1 MTADSPRGRGDLD
14 DISKAPRGGERG
26 VVEPFASVDRLGP
39 LSEVEQLQR
48 EYETDRLIELAA
60 RAQLEREDSVFY
72 SNERFIEW
80 LGRDLRERAEL
91 NAAAGHALDRI
102 AQRLHMRLLAVRL
115 GVADGG
121 RCPAIEPA
129 PDATSAEALLAS
141 AARARR
147 APQWDLSVAAGA
159 GRELWEEPCEGL
171 IPLPAELPSAR
182 YIALRVSGDSMT
194 PLVHAGDLLLVKIGR
209 EISRDTVIVIQT
221 PDEGYVVKQVG
232 TLTRG
237 RVELRSLN
245 AAYDP
250 IEVPRE
256 PARVLGTVVMRW
268 CDHEARPHSA
278 NSFDG

>member
-1 MTADSPRGRGDLD
+1 MTANSPRGRGGSD
-14 DISKAPRGGERG
+14 SVPKTRREEEHG

-39 LSEVEQLQR
+39 LPEAEQLQR

-60 RAQLEREDSVFY
+60 RAQLEREDSGFY
-72 SNERFIEW
+72 SNARFIEW

-91 NAAAGHALDRI
+91 NATARLALDRI
-102 AQRLHMRLLAVRL
+102 AQRVHARLLGVRL
-115 GVADGG
+115 GLADGG

-129 PDATSAEALLAS
+129 PAATSAEALLS
-141 AARARR
+141 NAARARR

-182 YIALRVSGDSMT
+182 YIALRVSGDSMM
-194 PLVHAGDLLLVKIGR
+194 PLVHAGDLLLVKLVR
-209 EISRDTVIVIQT
+209 EIVRDTVIVIQT

-232 TLTRG
+232 ALTRR

-245 AAYDP
+245 GAYDP

-268 CDHEARPHSA
+268 CDHEAWSNSA
-278 NSFDG
+278 RSAGG

>member
-1 MTADSPRGRGDLD
+1 MTADSPRGRRDLD
-14 DISKAPRGGERG
+14 GIPRTPGEEERG
-26 VVEPFASVDRLGP
+26 VVKPFASVDRLGP
-39 LSEVEQLQR
+39 LSEAEQLQR

-80 LGRDLRERAEL
+80 LGRDLRERTEL
-91 NAAAGHALDRI
+91 NAATGLALARISQRVHA
-102 AQRLHMRLLAVRL
+102 RLLGVRL

-121 RCPAIEPA
+121 RCPPIESAPA
-129 PDATSAEALLAS
+129 ATSAEALLTS

-147 APQWDLSVAAGA
+147 APQWDLSVAAGV

-171 IPLPAELPSAR
+171 IEIPPELPSAR

-209 EISRDTVIVIQT
+209 EIVRDTVIVIQT
-221 PDEGYVVKQVG
+221 PDESYVVKQVG
-232 TLTRG
+232 EITRR

-245 AAYDP
+245 ALYES

-268 CDHEARPHSA
+268 CDHESLSNNA
-278 NSFDG
+278 NSTGG

>member
-1 MTADSPRGRGDLD
+1 MTADSPRGRG
-14 DISKAPRGGERG
+14 SSESVPRTLREEEHGGA
-26 VVEPFASVDRLGP
+26 EPFASVDRLGP
-39 LSEVEQLQR
+39 LSETEQLQR
-48 EYETDRLIELAA
+48 EYETDRLIELAT
-60 RAQLEREDSVFY
+60 RAQLERGDSVFY
-72 SNERFIEW
+72 TNERFIEW
-80 LGRDLRERAEL
+80 LGRDLRERTEL
-91 NAAAGHALDRI
+91 NAAAGLALERI
-102 AQRLHMRLLAVRL
+102 AQRVHVRLLTVRL

-121 RCPAIEPA
+121 RCPAIEPSQA
-129 PDATSAEALLAS
+129 ATSAEALLTS

-147 APQWDLSVAAGA
+147 APQWDLSVAAGV
-159 GRELWEEPCEGL
+159 GRELWDEPCEGL

-182 YIALRVSGDSMT
+182 YVALRVSGDSMT

-209 EISRDTVIVIQT
+209 EIARDTVIVIQT

-232 TLTRG
+232 TLTRR

-245 AAYDP
+245 EGYNP

-268 CDHEARPHSA
+268 CDHKARSNSA

>member
-1 MTADSPRGRGDLD
+1 MTTDSPRGRQGSD
-14 DISKAPRGGERG
+14 DIPTAAREEERN
-26 VVEPFASVDRLGP
+26 VVEPFGTVDHLGP
-39 LSEVEQLQR
+39 LSEREHLQR

-60 RAQLEREDSVFY
+60 RAQMEREDSVFY
-72 SNERFIEW
+72 TNERFIAW
-80 LGRDLRERAEL
+80 LARDLRERMEL
-91 NAAAGHALDRI
+91 SASAGVALERI
-102 AQRLHMRLLAVRL
+102 ADRVHTRLFAVRL

-121 RCPAIEPA
+121 PCPATEPVPA
-129 PDATSAEALLAS
+129 ATSAEALLTS

-147 APQWDLSVAAGA
+147 APQWDLSVAAGL

-171 IPLPAELPSAR
+171 IPLPPALPSAR

-194 PLVHAGDLLLVKIGR
+194 PLIHPGDLLLVRLGR
-209 EISRDTVIVIQT
+209 DIARDHVIVIQT

-232 TLTRG
+232 TLTRR

-250 IEVPRE
+250 IEIPRE

-268 CDHEARPHSA
+268 CDHDARPHNASP
-278 NSFDG
+278 SGG

>member
-1 MTADSPRGRGDLD
+1 
-14 DISKAPRGGERG
+14 

-39 LSEVEQLQR
+39 LSEAEQLQR
-48 EYETDRLIELAA
+48 KYETDRLTELAA

-80 LGRDLRERAEL
+80 LGRDLRERTEL
-91 NAAAGHALDRI
+91 NAAAGATLNRI
-102 AQRLHMRLLAVRL
+102 AQHVHARLLAVRL

-121 RCPAIEPA
+121 RCPPIEPDE
-129 PDATSAEALLAS
+129 PATSAEALLTS

-147 APQWDLSVAAGA
+147 APQWDLSVAAGV

-171 IPLPAELPSAR
+171 IPVPAEFPSTR

-194 PLVHAGDLLLVKIGR
+194 PLVHAGDLLLVKLGR
-209 EISRDTVIVIQT
+209 EIVRDTVIVIQT

-232 TLTRG
+232 ALTRR

-245 AAYDP
+245 ASYDP

-256 PARVLGTVVMRW
+256 PTRVLGTVVMRW
-268 CDHEARPHSA
+268 CDHEARSNNA
-278 NSFDG
+278 NVFSG

>member
-1 MTADSPRGRGDLD
+1 MTADLPHGRGGSES
-14 DISKAPRGGERG
+14 IPRTPRNEERG
-26 VVEPFASVDRLGP
+26 VVEPFASVDRLGAM
-39 LSEVEQLQR
+39 SEAEQLQQ

-60 RAQLEREDSVFY
+60 RAQLECEESVFY

-91 NAAAGHALDRI
+91 NAAARLGLDRI
-102 AQRLHMRLLAVRL
+102 AQRVHARLLAVRL

-121 RCPAIEPA
+121 RCPVIEPA
-129 PDATSAEALLAS
+129 QAATSADTLLAS

-147 APQWDLSVAAGA
+147 APQWDLSVAAGP

-171 IPLPAELPSAR
+171 IPLPAELRSAR

-209 EISRDTVIVIQT
+209 EVSRDTVIVIQT

-232 TLTRG
+232 TLTRR

-245 AAYDP
+245 AAYNP

-268 CDHEARPHSA
+268 CDHEARSNSA